1 MSAFGSNWQ
10 YEIGATLFPKQRIKG
25 TAKLLKK
32 KRNKTQKWEIKVT
45 DTKTNE
51 ILAAEVIMAKDSDL
65 ALAKPHE
72 LPKAWRKKYES

>member
-51 ILAAEVIMAKDSDL
+51 ILAAEVIMAKESDVAVAKALEL
-65 ALAKPHE
+65 A
-72 LPKAWRKKYES
+72 KAWRKKYES

>member
-51 ILAAEVIMAKDSDL
+51 ILAAEVIMAKESDV
-65 ALAKPHE
+65 AVAKAHE
-72 LPKAWRKKYES
+72 LAKAWRKKYES

>member
-51 ILAAEVIMAKDSDL
+51 ILAAEVIMAKESAVDV
-65 ALAKPHE
+65 AKAHE
-72 LPKAWRKKYES
+72 LAKAWRKKYES